1 MSEITVDIEKQFEM
15 LYIQQGLNKKIIN
28 CIFDDGLDIYD
39 ENTNM
44 KLLGVPNL
52 YCKMYFDDEDFIYA
66 RLKLTYG
73 DISSSNI
80 SSSNKTK
87 DIIDISKLCINDKTY
102 NYLQTI
108 NQNINYLFHYVNIYY
123 SDLKHFRPLERVYN
137 LPGDYLQYLDSLVV
151 NIKYMLDKDIFKYI
165 ENDIFTLEMFNEL
178 LYGLQLITCHIK
190 MLCNHYCM
198 HGKTLKNMEE
208 QHIKKIMRLAN
219 NLCVVMIFLLNE

>member
-73 DISSSNI
+73 DTSSGDIYSNT
-80 SSSNKTK
+80 SK